1 MAMIDPGSETW
12 KAVSVWGE
20 ENLQTFREQNDNQSL
35 SAIKTAVLRGK
46 IEILKDLMDLPKP
59 KPEIV
64 AISEL
69 ETDIF

>member
-1 MAMIDPGSETW
+1 MIDPGSETW
-12 KAVSVWGE
+12 KAVIVWGE

-59 KPEIV
+59 KPEIIAV
-64 AISEL
+64 SEL

>member
-1 MAMIDPGSETW
+1 MIDPGSETW